1 MNAGSTILTLALLGS
16 ALTVSAG
23 PSLKPEASGAFV
35 DRDGG
40 RHPWRISDTHTLYFD
55 GRPYLPVGG
64 MFNSSYIFWEQ
75 HHNPPGRDPEAE
87 FRRTCLRLDLIRHA
101 GLEDLYLH
109 FCTLRVPP
117 KVIQRVVDALEERG
131 FKYGIEITSVPEEP
145 CPGYLLRP
153 EQFRVPAAEGKAR
166 LLLDTETLKLIGP
179 NAVGVRWVALGDERP
194 VASGLTELS
203 RGDDETV
210 TSDVLVPPEATEVVF
225 SPCVHMD
232 PGDPAAMFS
241 GYEGYEQ
248 RLRQWL
254 AAIEFGPGFRFIVDP
269 FRNEQDMSY
278 DTLPDHPEFIGGLS
292 ARLSELYP
300 SVEGLTRSWATSP
313 ALPDFATA
321 AAAIPVTSGC
331 LVDAAGHMYR
341 LGKGTRYFGD
351 VGAYRDDRAEEFN
364 CRIADAVKSVHDVPV
379 IFKHNVAFKGMFTNS
394 RDKGGFDGLG
404 WESYGD
410 AASLVV
416 HNAGVCFAEAE
427 QSAHTMWSV
436 VTETSP
442 AAFETQKEE
451 IGYVTPQRMFDAFD
465 TFLRA
470 GAKGLFVF
478 GFTFDPPGGFM
489 TTEVIRDSRN
499 LQWMAAYKRVLE
511 ASAER
516 VAAYKPNYAYCYPA
530 RQGFAAVV
538 GGEDFAIDGHTG
550 GGKVFPLPGGSW
562 VLPAESRDVETP
574 LLIGT
579 RERAE
584 MVRAAL
590 GVRQEALKW
599 PTLQE
604 FRQQVLGCRFLPKE
618 HGRIRLYS
626 EDLKLMASWPDMPLP
641 ERSTGGNA
649 AIEYGYYYDTFGYE
663 TAWAPV
669 DSVAELSV
677 ARPEGWIE
685 GEDAVHSTFNLP
697 REDGYE
703 AFSGGLAMS
712 VYCTD
717 TEAGPFRASYRIS
730 VPEPGTYELWVR
742 ERTLAAMSPS
752 RFCVDD
758 GPWRDV
764 PPDLQPENSVRL
776 DWWSSIFAGNELAW
790 TCYGQFEAQTT
801 QVQIAIEALADK
813 GKRTEKHID
822 ALRVQRAE
830 NG

>member
-1 MNAGSTILTLALLGS
+1 MSPVTALLS
-16 ALTVSAG
+16 LAALASTLTAS
-23 PSLKPEASGAFV
+23 PKPEAVGTFV

-40 RHPWRISDTHTLYFD
+40 RHLWRISDTHTLYFD

-64 MFNSSYIFWEQ
+64 MFNSSCIFWEQ
-75 HHNPPGRDPEAE
+75 HENPPGRDPEAE
-87 FRRTCLRLDLIRHA
+87 FRRTCLRLDLIRDA

-117 KVIQRVVDALEERG
+117 RVIQRVVDALEERG

-145 CPGYLLRP
+145 CLGYLLRP
-153 EQFRVPAAEGKAR
+153 EQFRVPATKGKAVLAPDEEKLSLPPTVR
-166 LLLDTETLKLIGP
+166 L
-179 NAVGVRWVALGDERP
+179 RWVALGAAGPLAAGAAEIDRVEDRP
-194 VASGLTELS
+194 ITHELT
-203 RGDDETV
+203 
-210 TSDVLVPPEATEVVF
+210 VPAEVTEVVF
-225 SPCVHMD
+225 SPCVYLD

-241 GYEGYEQ
+241 GYAAYEQ
-248 RLRQWL
+248 KLTQWL
-254 AAIEFGPGFRFIVDP
+254 AAIAFGPGFRFIVDP

-278 DTLPDHPEFIGGLS
+278 DTLPDHPDFIGGLS
-292 ARLSELYP
+292 ARLSQLYP
-300 SVEGLTRSWATSP
+300 SVEELSRAWATSP
-313 ALPDFATA
+313 ALPDLASA

-331 LVDAAGHMYR
+331 LVDAAGRLYR
-341 LGKGTRYFGD
+341 LGAGTRYFGD
-351 VGAYRDDRAEEFN
+351 VGAYRDDRAEQFN
-364 CRIADAVKSVHDVPV
+364 CRIADAIKSVHDVPV

-394 RDKGGFDGLG
+394 RDEGGFDGIG

-451 IGYVTPQRMFDAFD
+451 IGYVTPQRLFDAFD

-489 TTEVIRDSRN
+489 TTEVIRDPRN

-530 RQGFAAVV
+530 RQGFAALV
-538 GGEDFAIDGHTG
+538 GGEAFAIDGHTG
-550 GGKVFPLPGGSW
+550 SGKVFPLPGGSW
-562 VLPAESRDVETP
+562 VLPAERRDVETP

-579 RERAE
+579 RDRAE
-584 MVRAAL
+584 MVRAAV

-641 ERSTGGNA
+641 ERTTGGNA

-669 DSVAELSV
+669 DAVSELSV

-685 GEDAVHSTFNLP
+685 GEDATQTTFNLP

-703 AFSGGLAMS
+703 AFSGGLALS

-717 TEAGPFRASYRIS
+717 VKAGPFQAGYRIS

-752 RFCVDD
+752 RFRIDG

-764 PPDLQPENSVRL
+764 PADLKPEHPVRL

-790 TCYGQFEAQTT
+790 YNYGQFEAQEEEI
-801 QVQIAIEALADK
+801 QITIEALADK
-813 GKRTEKHID
+813 DERAEKHID
-822 ALRVQRAE
+822 ALRVERAV

>member
-1 MNAGSTILTLALLGS
+1 M
-16 ALTVSAG
+16 
-23 PSLKPEASGAFV
+23 
-35 DRDGG
+35 
-40 RHPWRISDTHTLYFD
+40 
-55 GRPYLPVGG
+55 
-64 MFNSSYIFWEQ
+64 
-75 HHNPPGRDPEAE
+75 
-87 FRRTCLRLDLIRHA
+87 
-101 GLEDLYLH
+101 
-109 FCTLRVPP
+109 
-117 KVIQRVVDALEERG
+117 
-131 FKYGIEITSVPEEP
+131 
-145 CPGYLLRP
+145 
-153 EQFRVPAAEGKAR
+153 
-166 LLLDTETLKLIGP
+166 
-179 NAVGVRWVALGDERP
+179 
-194 VASGLTELS
+194 
-203 RGDDETV
+203 

-351 VGAYRDDRAEEFN
+351 VGAYRDDRAEELN
-364 CRIADAVKSVHDVPV
+364 CRIADAFKSVHDVPV

-489 TTEVIRDSRN
+489 TTEVIRDPRN
-499 LQWMAAYKRVLE
+499 LQWMAAYKRGLE

-538 GGEDFAIDGHTG
+538 GDEDFAIDGHTG

-579 RERAE
+579 RTGRRWCGRHWGASGGAQ
-584 MVRAAL
+584 VADAS
-590 GVRQEALKW
+590 GV
-599 PTLQE
+599 
-604 FRQQVLGCRFLPKE
+604 RQQVLGCRFLPKE

-626 EDLKLMASWPDMPLP
+626 EDLKLMLLA
-641 ERSTGGNA
+641 RHAAAGAQHRGNA
-649 AIEYGYYYDTFGYE
+649 GSSSTVTTRHLRYE
-663 TAWAPV
+663 TAWRGG
-669 DSVAELSV
+669 SVAELSV
-677 ARPEGWIE
+677 ARPEGDRGRGRRPQHLNSPAKTAMRPSPAGWRCRCTAPIRRPDRSRRATASASRSP
-685 GEDAVHSTFNLP
+685 GRTSF
-697 REDGYE
+697 G
-703 AFSGGLAMS
+703 SGSG
-712 VYCTD
+712 
-717 TEAGPFRASYRIS
+717 R
-730 VPEPGTYELWVR
+730 
-742 ERTLAAMSPS
+742 
-752 RFCVDD
+752 
-758 GPWRDV
+758 WR
-764 PPDLQPENSVRL
+764 R
-776 DWWSSIFAGNELAW
+776 
-790 TCYGQFEAQTT
+790 
-801 QVQIAIEALADK
+801 
-813 GKRTEKHID
+813 
-822 ALRVQRAE
+822 
-830 NG
+830 